1 MPHIYGTALAPS
13 QDGRIGCGVIKQQT
27 GFYMNN
33 NDTFLSKFPKRLALL
48 ITLAVALTACSGD
61 EQASEG
67 DADSVYNTSLTMQ
80 EVMALVLEPASD
92 ILWDSGGWVLDS
104 AGYEELYPTTDDG
117 WAYVRAQAAVIVET
131 GNILALPER
140 RADSDAW
147 VIYSQGLSEA
157 GLRAMNAAMAQDK
170 EEFFQ
175 AGAQLYSVCT
185 ACHQAYNPD
194 IVNRFGDGP
203 GN

>member
-1 MPHIYGTALAPS
+1 MPHTVS
-13 QDGRIGCGVIKQQT
+13 DNNET
-27 GFYMNN
+27 GLYMNN
-33 NDTFLSKFPKRLALL
+33 NDTFLPKIPKHLALL
-48 ITLAVALTACSGD
+48 IALAIALTACSGD
-61 EQASEG
+61 DQAES
-67 DADSVYNTSLTMQ
+67 DVASVYNTTLNMQ
-80 EVMALVLEPASD
+80 EIMALVLEPASD

-117 WAYVRAQAAVIVET
+117 WAYVRSQAAVIVET
-131 GNILALPER
+131 GNMLALPDR
-140 RADSDAW
+140 REDNDAW

-157 GLRAMNAAMAQDK
+157 GLRAMNAALAQDK

>member
-1 MPHIYGTALAPS
+1 
-13 QDGRIGCGVIKQQT
+13 
-27 GFYMNN
+27 MNN
-33 NDTFLSKFPKRLALL
+33 KYSFLHEIPKRSALL
-48 ITLAVALTACSGD
+48 ITLAIALATCSGD
-61 EQASEG
+61 EQSV
-67 DADSVYNTSLTMQ
+67 DADGAGDNVFNTTLDVQ

-117 WAYVRAQAAVIVET
+117 WAYVRAQAAVVVES

-140 RADSDAW
+140 RVDNDAW
-147 VIYSQGLSEA
+147 LIYSQGLSEA
-157 GLRAMNAAMAQDK
+157 GLRAMSAAQAQDK

-194 IVNRFGDGP
+194 IANKFDDES